1 MAVTASLAFGNV
13 AVGQTP
19 TRTLTVYNTG
29 ATHPLVVSSAVSSD
43 PAYVLNGTGTCG
55 ALPVTVAPS
64 TNCTLGVTF
73 APGSIGAHSATLTLT
88 DNATTSPQQV
98 TLTGSGIAGL
108 VLTSNHLTYG
118 SVTFGLTGVGS
129 LAVINYQTQPVTLS
143 ESFSGTNPTDF
154 WVTGGT
160 CTNTLAANSSC
171 SLVVTFKPGVLGTE
185 SATLSVTDSPD
196 PLGPY
201 TVALSTGPTIPDSEP
216 ITTMAFDSVVQS
228 TTRTLSFLKVTN
240 ASPFP
245 LTLSEG
251 ISGPNAAD
259 FGFTPVNSCAGNTA
273 CVIPVS
279 FTPSSETAESATLT
293 INVSNDPTSPHVV
306 VLTGTGSTPVL
317 LSPATTLGFGTVTL
331 TKSKAMTITVVNLG
345 TATLT
350 LPTPVISGTNAAD
363 FSLSTALAK
372 PCGSTL
378 AGGAYCLVGVTFKP
392 SVAAPESASIAISAS
407 PDAASPHAVSLTGT
421 GM

>member
-1 MAVTASLAFGNV
+1 MAVTTSLVFGNV
-13 AVGQTP
+13 AVGQSP
-19 TRTLTVYNTG
+19 TKTLTVYNTG
-29 ATHPLVVSSAVSSD
+29 AIHPLVVSSAVPSD
-43 PAYVLNGTGTCG
+43 PEYVLNGTGTCG

-73 APGSIGAHSATLTLT
+73 APASIGTHSATLTLT
-88 DNATTSPQQV
+88 DNATTSPQHV
-98 TLTGSGIAGL
+98 GLSGAGIAGL
-108 VLTSNHLTYG
+108 VLTSSHLTYG

-143 ESFSGTNPTDF
+143 ESFTGANAADF
-154 WVTGGT
+154 SITGGT

-171 SLVVTFKPGVLGTE
+171 SLVVTFKPGALGTE
-185 SATLSVTDSPD
+185 SATMSVTDSPD

-201 TVALSTGPTIPDSEP
+201 TVALSTGPTIPDTEP
-216 ITTMAFDSVVQS
+216 ITTMAFGNVVQS
-228 TTRTLSFLKVTN
+228 ATRTFSFLKVTN

-251 ISGPNAAD
+251 ISGPNAGD
-259 FGFTPVNSCAGNTA
+259 FGFTPVTSCAGNTA

-279 FTPSSETAESATLT
+279 FTPSMETAESATLT
-293 INVSNDPTSPHVV
+293 ISVSNDPSSPHVV
-306 VLTGTGSTPVL
+306 ALTGTGTTPVFL
-317 LSPATTLGFGTVTL
+317 NPSSTLGFGAVTL

-345 TATLT
+345 AATLT
-350 LPTPVISGTNAAD
+350 IPMPVISGSNAAD
-363 FSLSTALAK
+363 FSLTTALAK